1 MSLEIGSRCP
11 AHKDFGAQNSFLSID
26 VHVPVQGSIGKL
38 AKLRPIG
45 GLMLL
50 ASEGVGPRSI
60 SQSISSKAS
69 NNSKQ
74 QSQEIRAF
82 RVTLFA
88 KTFVCKNVCLQ
99 KRLFVCLFPRFHYL
113 RTIPDYIF
121 WNTLDHCSSP
131 AQVKEHL
138 RQQMAQRGGCNCQQ
152 WAPGC

>member
-11 AHKDFGAQNSFLSID
+11 AHKDFGSQNSFLSID

-88 KTFVCKNVCLQ
+88 KTFVC
-99 KRLFVCLFPRFHYL
+99 LFV
-113 RTIPDYIF
+113 
-121 WNTLDHCSSP
+121 SP
-131 AQVKEHL
+131 L
-138 RQQMAQRGGCNCQQ
+138 SL
-152 WAPGC
+152 P